1 MINKDSVKN
10 LLNSTPASMTIVLI
24 ILFAVA
30 SIFSPYFFAT
40 GNLTSLIRDLAF
52 IGIIAIAQS
61 LVMLVGDLDLSVG
74 KIAALSGVLGGIL
87 MVDNSVD
94 PYVSLIIVIIAGGV
108 LGLINGLLTTLLN
121 LNAIIVTIGMTGVYG
136 GATLILTKGVAI
148 TGIPSEISFLGKG
161 ILFGIPVPSI
171 IMLLILIL
179 FIILLKRTRFGRHI
193 YAVGNNVEAA
203 KILGIKVNLVR
214 TTLFTFVGVL
224 SAIAGLIMLARLG
237 SAQPGVGDTWQLNSI
252 AAAVIGGV
260 ALTGGVGNPYGAVVG
275 AAIITIIENI
285 IVLFGISSYW
295 QSAVSGVIVILAI
308 SYQSIS
314 VMLNKRKEYTE
325 KLE

>member
-1 MINKDSVKN
+1 
-10 LLNSTPASMTIVLI
+10 
-24 ILFAVA
+24 
-30 SIFSPYFFAT
+30 
-40 GNLTSLIRDLAF
+40 
-52 IGIIAIAQS
+52 
-61 LVMLVGDLDLSVG
+61 
-74 KIAALSGVLGGIL
+74 
-87 MVDNSVD
+87 
-94 PYVSLIIVIIAGGV
+94 
-108 LGLINGLLTTLLN
+108 
-121 LNAIIVTIGMTGVYG
+121 
-136 GATLILTKGVAI
+136 
-148 TGIPSEISFLGKG
+148 
-161 ILFGIPVPSI
+161 VPSI

-179 FIILLKRTRFGRHI
+179 FIILVKRTRFGRHI

-252 AAAVIGGV
+252 AAAVIGGA

-308 SYQSIS
+308 SYQSIT

-325 KLE
+325 KLA